1 MLRFGLFALAL
12 TLRAASPFI
21 VEPYLQLGDNP
32 KQKSPESMVLLWHA
46 AEETANWS
54 VEVAS
59 GGTSWKK
66 AEPPTSRRIQ
76 VPTIETHY
84 VWRAVLSGLK
94 PGTKF
99 EYRVSRAGEKVFEA
113 SGMARKGPD
122 QPVKFV
128 AFGDTAQGTPGERA
142 IVAQT
147 LKQAPDFLFIAGD
160 IVYGRGR
167 IAEYRD
173 KYFPIYNSV
182 ESPLTRSTLTIA
194 APGNHDTA
202 NRDLAVNPDTLAY
215 FYYWAQPLNG
225 PLHPA
230 FERLIGPE
238 ANQAAFKQ
246 AAGPNFPRMGSFSFD
261 YGNAHW
267 LVLDS
272 NPYVDWNEPA
282 LKKWIA
288 DDLASAKDAVW
299 KFVGF
304 HHPGFNSSKSHFDE
318 QFMRKLSETFEQG
331 GVDVV
336 IAGHVHNYQRSW
348 PLTFVVDPSI
358 PPPSPRRVPGK
369 WTLDKTY
376 DGKKNTKPKGVIY
389 LVTGGGGAGLYN
401 PDQQDDPES
410 WMGFT
415 DKFISK
421 VHSLTLAE
429 INGRTAKFRQISATG
444 EEVDAFT
451 ITK

>member
-1 MLRFGLFALAL
+1 MLRLSFFALAL
-12 TLRAASPFI
+12 TLRAASPFL
-21 VEPYLQLGDNP
+21 VEPYLQLGDNS
-32 KQKSPESMVLLWHA
+32 KQRSPETMVLLWHT
-46 AEETANWS
+46 AEETPNWT
-54 VEVAS
+54 VEVNS
-59 GGTSWKK
+59 GATKWIK
-66 AEPPTSRRIQ
+66 AGLPTARRIQ
-76 VPTIETHY
+76 VPTIDTHY

-94 PGTKF
+94 PGVKF

-142 IVAQT
+142 IVTQT
-147 LKQAPDFLFIAGD
+147 LKLAPDFLFIAGD
-160 IVYGRGR
+160 IVYSRGR

-173 KYFPIYNSV
+173 KYFPIYNSA
-182 ESPLTRSTLTIA
+182 ESPLIRNTLIIA

-202 NRDLAVNPDTLAY
+202 NRDLATNPDTLAY

-230 FERLIGPE
+230 FERLVGPD

-246 AAGPNFPRMGSFSFD
+246 AAGGNFPRMGSFSFD

-272 NPYVDWNEPA
+272 NPYVDWTEPA
-282 LKKWIA
+282 LKKWVA
-288 DDLASAKDAVW
+288 DDLANAKDAVW

-304 HHPGFNSSKSHFDE
+304 HHPGFNSSKAHFDE

-348 PLTFVVDPSI
+348 PLTFVVDPWI

-376 DGKKNTKPKGVIY
+376 DGKKNTKPKGIIY

-421 VHSLTLAE
+421 VHSLTVAE
-429 INGRTAKFRQISATG
+429 INGRAAKFRQVSATG